1 MRPIDKFILHVV
13 HNLFPLNEYSE
24 GAIRQIM
31 QQYRDEAED
40 LNIKITDEQLKKYIE
55 RFDVI
60 KAGLISKGKTTDIVK
75 QGAGGK
81 LEVILPLS
89 KLIKLV
95 TSSKGGDIEDE
106 KEDDTPDVVYN
117 ENNKTIWNGSK
128 EGNCITYG
136 SGEKWC
142 ITRGS
147 YGGYRYSASRGY
159 PTFYLAKNNDLPDS
173 DPLSFVAIQVRD
185 PKKVNDSEKYVY
197 TNRKNNPYE
206 SKPMSFSRL
215 TSEIPWLKDIP
226 NIESILKY
234 IPLTSKEKITQQ
246 YSNNAI
252 SVREWMKLPFE
263 TKKQY
268 LVVRKRSE
276 LFDDIDTKTFIKNYL
291 PEYPQIAEF
300 IAVTPGIIDPIA
312 LLANLESFKPQDR
325 KSITANLQSNVNTQY
340 LSKETL
346 PFSIK
351 KLLVTLDKWDIKSN
365 ERMYVTKDGNAIVK
379 LNFTDDGVS
388 IGLYTEDDDY
398 PNVKLNQRT
407 SKYLLDYPELD
418 KIPFNTMLKLVS
430 KDVISKELLDKV
442 IDNAKKDPNSAIIVK
457 TLEDGTDVLVD
468 SNSFVSYKIKDDKIT
483 KVPFTDE
490 DVQKVFADAKDN
502 EGFQQNSLNILQDAV
517 SEGDNLPTML
527 DKEAFVSIINSI
539 PYNKRKITYNNNN
552 FYVIAPENSEHTFI
566 LKSNDSSRGGYGKI
580 SLDAF
585 IVGDEGNWREV
596 NRYGRSL
603 NKEDWKAYFDF
614 LRNQNIVYNDNEL
627 INTLKSSGYGGSI
640 NSKKGFIEAA
650 PPVDQNNR
658 YVPVVANLGG
668 PMQTTVHLLLNKTNP
683 RESFKISD
691 NSGKLV
697 KANVSSGLAARL
709 LGTTAA
715 PGAPAAAAAPATA
728 RRRGRPAGGGQPR
741 AAAPAAPAAAGDIN
755 VPERMQETGLETAF
769 MRLPR
774 ADYRRL
780 AVANATRINP
790 NGDRGA
796 ARRNNQLGNRG
807 RVGQV
812 IQVGASKIYIIRLA
826 NQQII
831 ASINVQPGNRNYV
844 LFGNENGNVALPLN
858 SPAELVNALQQR
870 GLAEMRRYLTQ
881 EYLANNPEQLEEVR
895 GLLQQYVAET
905 KNN

>member
-24 GAIRQIM
+24 GAIRQIL
-31 QQYRDEAED
+31 QQYRDEDED

-95 TSSKGGDIEDE
+95 TASKGGDIEDE

-117 ENNKTIWNGSK
+117 DNNKTIWNGSK
-128 EGNCITYG
+128 EGNCVMYG
-136 SGEKWC
+136 RGEKWC

-147 YGGYRYSASRGY
+147 YSSYRYSSGRGY
-159 PTFYLAKNNDLPDS
+159 PTLYLAKNNDLPDS
-173 DPLSFVAIQVRD
+173 NPLSFVAIQVRD
-185 PKKVNDSEKYVY
+185 PEIREDERYVY
-197 TNRKNNPYE
+197 TNRKNRPYE
-206 SKPMSFSRL
+206 SNPMSFSKL
-215 TSEIPWLKDIP
+215 TSEIPWLRDIP
-226 NIESILKY
+226 NIQSILKY
-234 IPLTSKEKITQQ
+234 IPLTSQEKITQQ
-246 YSNNAI
+246 YSNNSI
-252 SVREWMKLPFE
+252 GIREWMKLPFE

-268 LVVRKRSE
+268 LVIRKDRE
-276 LFDDIDTKTFIKNYL
+276 LFDDIDRKTFIKNYL

-300 IAVTPGIIDPIA
+300 IAVTPDIISPII
-312 LLANLESFKPQDR
+312 LLTNLESFSPQDR
-325 KSITANLQSNVNTQY
+325 KSITANLQKNIDTKY
-340 LSKETL
+340 LDKEIL
-346 PFSIK
+346 PFSVK
-351 KLLVTLDKWDIKSN
+351 KLLVTLGKWDIKAN

-379 LNFTDDGVS
+379 LKFSDDDVS
-388 IGLYTEDDDY
+388 IGLYTEEDDY
-398 PNVKLNQRT
+398 PNIKLNQRT

-430 KDVISKELLDKV
+430 KGVISKELLDKV
-442 IDNAKKDPNSAIIVK
+442 LDNAKKDPNSAIVIK

-468 SNSFVSYKIKDDKIT
+468 SNSLVSYKIKDNKIT
-483 KVPFTDE
+483 KVPFNDE
-490 DVQKVFADAKDN
+490 DVQKVLAGEKNNESFQDN
-502 EGFQQNSLNILQDAV
+502 VLGIMQDAFN
-517 SEGDNLPTML
+517 DDDDLPALL

-539 PYNKRKITYNNNN
+539 PYNKRKVTKSNNTFYIIT
-552 FYVIAPENSEHTFI
+552 PENSEHTFI
-566 LKSNDSSRGGYGKI
+566 LKSDDVRGGYGKT
-580 SLDAF
+580 SLDAYT
-585 IVGDEGNWREV
+585 VGRESNWRTFS
-596 NRYGRSL
+596 NYGQKL
-603 NKEDWKAYFDF
+603 NKEEWKAYFDL
-614 LRNQNIVYNDNEL
+614 LRNKNIVYNDNEL
-627 INTLKSSGYGGSI
+627 ISILKSGYGG
-640 NSKKGFIEAA
+640 NALSKNAFIEAN
-650 PPVDQNNR
+650 PPVNQNNR
-658 YVPVVANLGG
+658 YIPVVANLGG
-668 PMQTTVHLLLNKTNP
+668 PMQRTVHLLLNKTNP

-697 KANVSSGLAARL
+697 KANVSASLAARL
-709 LGTTAA
+709 LGTTAT

-741 AAAPAAPAAAGDIN
+741 AAAPAAPAAAGNIN

-769 MRLPR
+769 LRLPR

-780 AVANATRINP
+780 AVANATRVDP

-812 IQVGASKIYIIRLA
+812 IQIGASKIYIIRLA

-858 SPAELVNALQQR
+858 SPAELVSALQQR
-870 GLAEMRRYLTQ
+870 NLAEMRRYLTQ

-895 GLLQQYVAET
+895 GLLQQHVTET